1 MAGVTPADYVR
12 DVAGRFRALGLE
24 TGTDANTER

>member
-12 DVAGRFRALGLE
+12 DVAGQFRAL
-24 TGTDANTER
+24 ATEADTQAG